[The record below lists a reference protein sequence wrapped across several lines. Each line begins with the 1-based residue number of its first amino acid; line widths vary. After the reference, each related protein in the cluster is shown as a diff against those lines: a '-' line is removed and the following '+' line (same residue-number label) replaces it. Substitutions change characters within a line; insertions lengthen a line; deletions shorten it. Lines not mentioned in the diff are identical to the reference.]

1 MKLGLS
7 IKPQEGTPILPSGQY
22 TAQMFSCE
30 KKDSKAG
37 GTYRDKDGNMVS
49 KGYLECRFEI
59 DAPGTA
65 QHGWKII
72 DRLNLWHENTT
83 TREIAERTIARMA
96 SAMGWADPITETEQ
110 LLNKRVILMI
120 IHEESD
126 SYGKQARIQKYMKLD
141 DAGNPPIQEQK
152 EKVEEPKKDDSK
164 LETPIKDEIPF

>member
-7 IKPQEGTPILPSGQY
+7 IKPQEGTSILDPGQY
-22 TAQMFSCE
+22 VAQMFQCE

-49 KGYLECRFEI
+49 KGSLECRFEI

-141 DAGNPPIQEQK
+141 DAGNPSVQEQK
-152 EKVEEPKKDDSK
+152 EKVEEPKKEK
-164 LETPIKDEIPF
+164 TEFEKQVKDNIPF